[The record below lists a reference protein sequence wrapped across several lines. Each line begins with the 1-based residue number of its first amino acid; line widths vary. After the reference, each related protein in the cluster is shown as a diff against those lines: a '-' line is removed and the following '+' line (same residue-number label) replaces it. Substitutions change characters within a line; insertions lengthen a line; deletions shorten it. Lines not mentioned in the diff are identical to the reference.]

1 MHLDL
6 AFLASAFVTLFVT
19 IDPVGSA
26 PLFPALTQGMSR
38 HERRG
43 VALRASLIGA
53 GLLAFFALSGEA
65 ALEFV
70 GISMPAFRIAGGL
83 LLFLI
88 AVDML
93 FEKRSERRAHTA
105 GEEPPGDDPSVFPL
119 AIPFLA
125 GPGSITSIILL
136 AGRTE
141 GPAEL
146 AALIAVMLAVIAVA
160 FVLFLASGLIEAMLG
175 RTGVV
180 VVTRILGMFVAAL
193 AVEFVLTGLRNVGA
207 LSG

>member
-26 PLFPALTQGMSR
+26 PLFPALTQGMGR
-38 HERRG
+38 AERRA
-43 VALRASLIGA
+43 VALRASLIGG
-53 GLLAFFALSGEA
+53 GLLAFFALTGEA
-65 ALEFV
+65 ALDLI

-93 FEKRSERRAHTA
+93 FERRSQRRAHTA
-105 GEEPPGDDPSVFPL
+105 GEEPAGDDPSVFPL

-125 GPGSITSIILL
+125 GPGAITSMILL
-136 AGRTE
+136 AGRTD

-146 AALIAVMLAVIAVA
+146 AAVIAVMLLVIALA
-160 FVLFLASGLIEAMLG
+160 FALFLASSLIEALLG
-175 RTGVV
+175 RTGTV

-193 AVEFVLTGLRNVGA
+193 AVEFVLTGLRNIG
-207 LSG
+207 LLPG